1 MKTLADVEECV
12 PQTAA
17 VEHAPP
23 LSPDTSIDLAHLA
36 RMTLGEASL
45 EHEVLSLFDRQ
56 AVMLLARM
64 ASEPPKVI
72 AALAHTLI
80 GSARGIGAWRVA
92 DAAEAVERLAAQDA
106 HDGLTGAIKRLA
118 SAVEEARAEI
128 ARTLVA

>member
-1 MKTLADVEECV
+1 MAVMKTLADVEERV

-23 LSPDTSIDLAHLA
+23 LAPDASIDLAHLA

-45 EHEVLSLFDRQ
+45 EHEVLGLFDRQ

-72 AALAHTLI
+72 AALAHTLT
-80 GSARGIGAWRVA
+80 GSARGIGAWKVA
-92 DAAEAVERLAAQDA
+92 DAAE
-106 HDGLTGAIKRLA
+106 
-118 SAVEEARAEI
+118 
-128 ARTLVA
+128 